1 MRRYIVQRLVVAIPT
16 MLGVVIVA
24 FGLLYVMPGD
34 PILLLVSS
42 FQIESSKEQL
52 DAIRDRFGLN
62 DPIPLQFVRYL
73 ANVLQGDL
81 GDSILKGRPVGQLI
95 LEALPHTLQLAALAL
110 VVAILIGVAVGVLS
124 AAWRGTWLDRA
135 SIVASL
141 LGVSMPDFW
150 MAILVVVV
158 FAVQLQWF
166 PAFGVGGM
174 AFLIL
179 PAAVLGIRAS
189 AAVARLTRSSMLEV
203 LNKQYVTTARA
214 KGISERAVIGV
225 HALRNALIPV
235 VTLLGLELG
244 RLIGGA
250 VVVETVFARQGIGT
264 LLIGSILDKDLPV
277 LRGTVL
283 VVATG
288 YIVLNLLVDLSYG
301 WFDPRIRVVG
311 S

>member
-1 MRRYIVQRLVVAIPT
+1 MQRYVLQRLVVAVPT
-16 MLGVVIVA
+16 VLGVLAVT

-34 PILLLVSS
+34 PVQLLVSS
-42 FQIESSKEQL
+42 FQIESSREQI

-62 DPIPLQFVRYL
+62 DPIPVQFLRYL
-73 ANVLQGDL
+73 ANVVQGDL
-81 GDSILKGRPVGQLI
+81 GDSILKSRPVSRLI
-95 LEALPHTLQLAALAL
+95 VEALPHTLELAALAL
-110 VVAILIGVAVGVLS
+110 VVAILIGITAGVLS
-124 AAWRGTWLDRA
+124 AAWRGTWLDRG
-135 SIVASL
+135 SIFVSL

-150 MAILVVVV
+150 MAILVVLV
-158 FAVQLQWF
+158 FAVKLQWF

-174 AFLIL
+174 TFLVL

-189 AAVARLTRSSMLEV
+189 AAIARLTRSSMLEV
-203 LNKQYVTTARA
+203 LQKQYVTTARA
-214 KGISERAVIGV
+214 KGVSELAVIGV
-225 HALRNALIPV
+225 HALKNALIPV

-250 VVVETVFARQGIGT
+250 VVVETVFARQGIGS

-288 YIVLNLLVDLSYG
+288 YIVLNLLVDLSYA
-301 WFDPRIRVVG
+301 WFDPRIRVE
-311 S
+311 

>member
-1 MRRYIVQRLVVAIPT
+1 MQRYVLQRLVVAVPT
-16 MLGVVIVA
+16 VLGVLAVT

-34 PILLLVSS
+34 PVQLLVSS
-42 FQIESSKEQL
+42 FQIESSREQI

-62 DPIPLQFVRYL
+62 DPIPVQFLRYL
-73 ANVLQGDL
+73 ANVVQGDL
-81 GDSILKGRPVGQLI
+81 GDSILKSRPVSRLI
-95 LEALPHTLQLAALAL
+95 VEALPHTLELAALAL
-110 VVAILIGVAVGVLS
+110 VVAILIGITAGVLS
-124 AAWRGTWLDRA
+124 AAWRGTWLDRG
-135 SIVASL
+135 SIFVSL

-150 MAILVVVV
+150 MAILVVLV
-158 FAVQLQWF
+158 FAVKLQWF

-174 AFLIL
+174 TFLVL

-189 AAVARLTRSSMLEV
+189 AAIARLTRSSMLEV
-203 LNKQYVTTARA
+203 LQKQYVTTARA
-214 KGISERAVIGV
+214 KGVSELAVIGV
-225 HALRNALIPV
+225 HALKNALIPV

-250 VVVETVFARQGIGT
+250 VVVETVFARQGIGS

-301 WFDPRIRVVG
+301 WFDPRIRVE
-311 S
+311 

>member
-1 MRRYIVQRLVVAIPT
+1 MQRYVLQRLVVAVPT
-16 MLGVVIVA
+16 LLGVLVVT

-34 PILLLVSS
+34 PVQLLVSS
-42 FQIESSKEQL
+42 FQIESSREQV
-52 DAIRDRFGLN
+52 DAIRARFGLN
-62 DPIPLQFVRYL
+62 DPIPVQFLRYL
-73 ANVLQGDL
+73 ANVVQGDL
-81 GDSILKGRPVGQLI
+81 GNSILKSRPVSRLI
-95 LEALPHTLQLAALAL
+95 VEALPHTLELAALAL
-110 VVAILIGVAVGVLS
+110 VVAILIGITAGVLS
-124 AAWRGTWLDRA
+124 AAWRGTWLDRG
-135 SIVASL
+135 SIFVSL

-150 MAILVVVV
+150 MAILVVLV
-158 FAVQLQWF
+158 FAVKLQWF

-174 AFLIL
+174 TFLVL

-189 AAVARLTRSSMLEV
+189 AAIARLTRSSMLEV
-203 LNKQYVTTARA
+203 LQKQYVTTARA
-214 KGISERAVIGV
+214 KGVSDLAVIGV
-225 HALRNALIPV
+225 HALKNALIPV

-250 VVVETVFARQGIGT
+250 VVVETVFARQGIGS

-301 WFDPRIRVVG
+301 WFDPRIRVE
-311 S
+311 

>member
-1 MRRYIVQRLVVAIPT
+1 MRRYVVQRLLVAVPT

-34 PILLLVSS
+34 PVLLLVSS
-42 FQIESSKEQL
+42 FQIESGKEQIE
-52 DAIRDRFGLN
+52 AIRERFGLN
-62 DPIPLQFVRYL
+62 DPLPLQFVRYL

-81 GDSILKGRPVGQLI
+81 GESILKGRPVGQLI
-95 LEALPHTLQLAALAL
+95 LESLPHTLQLAALAV
-110 VVAILIGVAVGVLS
+110 VVAIVFGVAVGVLS
-124 AAWRGTWLDRA
+124 AAWRGTWLDRT
-135 SIVASL
+135 SIVVSL

-150 MAILVVVV
+150 MAILVVLV

-166 PAFGVGGM
+166 PAFGVGGL

-203 LNKQYVTTARA
+203 LQKQYVTTARA
-214 KGISERAVIGV
+214 KGISERAVVGV

-250 VVVETVFARQGIGT
+250 VVVETVFTRQGIGT

-301 WFDPRIRVVG
+301 WFDPRIRVGG

>member
-1 MRRYIVQRLVVAIPT
+1 
-16 MLGVVIVA
+16 
-24 FGLLYVMPGD
+24 
-34 PILLLVSS
+34 
-42 FQIESSKEQL
+42 
-52 DAIRDRFGLN
+52 
-62 DPIPLQFVRYL
+62 
-73 ANVLQGDL
+73 
-81 GDSILKGRPVGQLI
+81 
-95 LEALPHTLQLAALAL
+95 
-110 VVAILIGVAVGVLS
+110 
-124 AAWRGTWLDRA
+124 
-135 SIVASL
+135 
-141 LGVSMPDFW
+141 
-150 MAILVVVV
+150 
-158 FAVQLQWF
+158 
-166 PAFGVGGM
+166 M

-214 KGISERAVIGV
+214 KGISERAVVGV

-301 WFDPRIRVVG
+301 WFDPRIRVG
-311 S
+311 SQAA

>member
-1 MRRYIVQRLVVAIPT
+1 MHRYLLQRLVVAVPT
-16 MLGVVIVA
+16 LLGVLAVT

-34 PILLLVSS
+34 PVQLLVSS
-42 FQIESSKEQL
+42 FQIESSREHI
-52 DAIRDRFGLN
+52 DAIRNRFGLN
-62 DPIPLQFVRYL
+62 DPIPVQFLRYV
-73 ANVLQGDL
+73 ANVVQGDL
-81 GDSILKGRPVGQLI
+81 GTSILKSRPVSRLI
-95 LEALPHTLQLAALAL
+95 VEALPHTLELAALAL
-110 VVAILIGVAVGVLS
+110 VLAILIGITAGVLS

-135 SIVASL
+135 SIFVSL

-150 MAILVVVV
+150 MAILVVLV
-158 FAVQLQWF
+158 FAVKLQWF
-166 PAFGVGGM
+166 PAFGVGGLI
-174 AFLIL
+174 FLVL

-189 AAVARLTRSSMLEV
+189 AAIARLTRSSMLEV
-203 LNKQYVTTARA
+203 LQKQYVTTARA
-214 KGISERAVIGV
+214 KGVSELTVIGV
-225 HALRNALIPV
+225 HGLKNALIPV

-250 VVVETVFARQGIGT
+250 VVVETVFARQGIGS

-301 WFDPRIRVVG
+301 WFDPRIRVE
-311 S
+311 